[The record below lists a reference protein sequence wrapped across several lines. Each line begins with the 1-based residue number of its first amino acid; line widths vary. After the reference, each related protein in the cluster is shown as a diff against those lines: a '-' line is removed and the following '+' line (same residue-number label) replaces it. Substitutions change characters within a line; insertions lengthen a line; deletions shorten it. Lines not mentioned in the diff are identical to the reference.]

1 MNLKREYAQLSEKE
15 IGLYKE
21 ELEYRGNDI
30 SEELFEE
37 LFEFNYDCDFCWYN
51 GIFYHLYEEPVLQGP
66 VVENYIDNTFQTLNY
81 KTWLLTESDQREFI
95 DDMKEKNIPKEGQ
108 QQYING
114 FPFVS
119 AIVVPVEWYFD
130 YSKTIEKYGFYPY
143 SGKLWER

>member
-1 MNLKREYAQLSEKE
+1 
-15 IGLYKE
+15 
-21 ELEYRGNDI
+21 
-30 SEELFEE
+30 
-37 LFEFNYDCDFCWYN
+37 
-51 GIFYHLYEEPVLQGP
+51 
-66 VVENYIDNTFQTLNY
+66 
-81 KTWLLTESDQREFI
+81 
-95 DDMKEKNIPKEGQ
+95 MKEKNIPKERQ